1 MFILLTLGL
10 ALVGWVGV
18 GREGLK
24 DTSVIAYSVKSR
36 KTLRVDKK
44 RTVWYK
50 NKYEMY
56 YSKLREQISHIKIN
70 VLLYLDKRQDWEKE
84 CNNNIIALSEQF
96 VSKGILI
103 ALINPK
109 ISSFVLITNVLYVFG
124 RVWSTSNISK

>member
-50 NKYEMY
+50 NKYAMY
-56 YSKLREQISHIKIN
+56 YSKLRELNLFFSAYQRFVIF
-70 VLLYLDKRQDWEKE
+70 RQERGLE
-84 CNNNIIALSEQF
+84 EGMQ
-96 VSKGILI
+96 
-103 ALINPK
+103 
-109 ISSFVLITNVLYVFG
+109 
-124 RVWSTSNISK
+124 